1 MKIEPK
7 RQRAAKKNRDIA
19 CFHGERP
26 SSISQI
32 TAVATVALQISGA
45 FEEEAAAL
53 AFFFGAGLGGP
64 SAAEACALARFF
76 GAGLEEPDAPEALQV
91 LLWRFKCLF
100 AI

>member
-1 MKIEPK
+1 MKIKPK

-45 FEEEAAAL
+45 FEEAAAL

-76 GAGLEEPDAPEALQV
+76 GAGFEVPSDAED
-91 LLWRFKCLF
+91 CLT
-100 AI
+100 